1 MTRLLRWE
9 ADLLFQMTREKLLTE
24 GDRNTK
30 FFHALIKDRQ
40 RRKQIKIT
48 KPNGSVITNS
58 TELLT
63 GGVQHFQNLF
73 SATPYSIQEEL
84 FEGYPQLVT
93 AAINRGLEG
102 LPSAE
107 EVWESILDLSPDSA
121 PEPDGFTGH
130 FCRGCWEIIQE
141 DIVSMIRGFFRGDH
155 LHPKL
160 KSTLLILLP
169 KVDTPA
175 DYSDFRPISLSN
187 FASKVVTKILAN
199 RFSVILPQVID
210 EEQYGFMKGRQIHE
224 SIALAQELV
233 ADIDRKTE
241 GGNIILKFDMS
252 KAYDRLE
259 WRFLLRSLRAMGFA
273 NIVQDLVFRSIS
285 DITYRININGENSSE
300 FCSTRGVRQGDP
312 LSPLLFIMA
321 QQIFSQNLKKL
332 EQRGDLHSYR
342 LGRNIEPISHL
353 LFADYMLV
361 LSNGSIR
368 SLKCLRG
375 LLQKYESSS

>member
-1 MTRLLRWE
+1 M
-9 ADLLFQMTREKLLTE
+9 FQMTREKLLTE

-48 KPNGSVITNS
+48 KPNGSMITDS

-63 GGVQHFQNLF
+63 GGVRHFQNLF

-121 PEPDGFTGH
+121 LEPDGFTGY

-141 DIVSMIRGFFRGDH
+141 DIVSMIRGFFWGDH

-210 EEQYGFMKGRQIHE
+210 EEQYGFVKGRQIHE

-312 LSPLLFIMA
+312 LSLLLFIMA

-353 LFADYMLV
+353 LFADDMLV